1 CATAWA
7 LPTARAL
14 RNGTGTAKRAM
25 LCSIGRT
32 LPTGRCTAGPAVHCP
47 TDPAQRAQTERAA
60 AHGFRATAQARL
72 APARRPQVQRVR
84 VRRVRVRRAQA
95 RRAQARRFPPDGPR
109 PGLQPGHKF
118 GQRAHGH
125 AGGAFDQVVAVFV
138 AGAGAGDVQVS
149 PAGVFDELADDE
161 AAGDGAGLPAAGVLD
176 VRDVALVLL
185 LVLGV

>member
-1 CATAWA
+1 
-7 LPTARAL
+7 
-14 RNGTGTAKRAM
+14 
-25 LCSIGRT
+25 
-32 LPTGRCTAGPAVHCP
+32 
-47 TDPAQRAQTERAA
+47 TERAA

-84 VRRVRVRRAQA
+84 IQRVRVRRVRVRRARV

-185 LVLGV
+185 LVL